1 MSLPLVAK
9 WEYMHTPAVG
19 SREAKLTEILKNP
32 KDWV

>member
-1 MSLPLVAK
+1 MSLPLNAK
-9 WEYMHTPAVG
+9 WEYMYKINEG